1 MVAKIILWV
10 SIGGL
15 AAIYAGYGI
24 VIVLINKFSRKQH
37 EIKLREELMPE
48 VAVLIAAFNEDE
60 IIAGKIENTLLLN
73 YPANKLHIYV
83 ISDGTTDR
91 TNEIVST
98 YKNVTLLYQPARK
111 GKSAAI
117 NRAMPFVE
125 QPITIFTDANVM
137 IDKEAIRAIVKHYVR
152 TKVGGVSGEKVVMHD
167 ERASAASTEGLYWK
181 YESFLKKQDA
191 LLYSVAGA
199 AGEMFSIRT
208 ALFEP
213 IPEDTLLDDFTIAM
227 NIIRKGYQVKYEATA
242 LACENPS
249 LNINEEYKR
258 KVRIAAGGIQTT
270 LRCLDIL
277 NPREYG
283 IFAFQ
288 FLIHRVSRWTIAPV
302 LIVTA
307 FISNLLLIKE
317 SDVYLELF
325 VLQLVFHIAAL
336 TGWYLGN
343 RNIKIKALHVPFYF
357 EFMHYC
363 VVMGWIR
370 YFKGNQK
377 AAWQKATRLSYN

>member
-1 MVAKIILWV
+1 MAAKIILWI

-24 VIVLINKFSRKQH
+24 VIVLINKFSRHQH
-37 EIKLREELMPE
+37 EIKLRDELMPE

-60 IIAGKIENTLLLN
+60 IISGKIENTLSLN
-73 YPANKLHIYV
+73 YPVDKLHIYV
-83 ISDGTTDR
+83 ISDGSTDR
-91 TNEIVST
+91 TNEIVSG

-137 IDKEAIRAIVKHYVR
+137 IDKEAIRAIVKHYAR

-288 FLIHRVSRWTIAPV
+288 LLIHRVSRWTIAPV
-302 LIVTA
+302 FIVIA

-325 VLQLVFHIAAL
+325 ILQLVFHVAAAA
-336 TGWYLGN
+336 GWYLGN

-377 AAWQKATRLSYN
+377 ATWQKATRLSYN